1 MVHQRN
7 QWIHSGHG
15 FISSFDA
22 LWSEWSWITDHWS
35 WSQRNAPLLNVSLYY
50 FRFKDSGEVCKM
62 TITEIKTYR
71 KKLFLIQQPALEN
84 SNFFSLQL
92 ILPLFLDCEV
102 TGYVLGFKK
111 LLQIVTII
119 IILSFANMFEIIAHI
134 LVLYL
139 NWIMINAYTC
149 TCSLES

>member
-1 MVHQRN
+1 MRCDGYVTWWWKLLLKSRTCTGFHTRTQNLSHLILITQIMVYQRKR
-7 QWIHSGHG
+7 WIHSGHG

-62 TITEIKTYR
+62 TIVEIKTYR
-71 KKLFLIQQPALEN
+71 KKVFLMQQPVLEN

-102 TGYVLGFKK
+102 TGYVLGLKSCFC
-111 LLQIVTII
+111 I
-119 IILSFANMFEIIAHI
+119 S
-134 LVLYL
+134 
-139 NWIMINAYTC
+139 
-149 TCSLES
+149 